1 MSTKLPKNVRIKPG
15 ESTDFQLHKS
25 QQTIYSG
32 SVRTVVDFTEYR
44 LKKYIKSATDE
55 QQKLTLMQLLNDY
68 ISGRVAVAWKRGQ
81 PIWIKISK
89 D

>member
-1 MSTKLPKNVRIKPG
+1 MSIKLPKNARVKPG

-32 SVRTVVDFTEYR
+32 SVRTIVDFTEYR
-44 LKKYIKSATDE
+44 LKRYIKSVTDD
-55 QQKLTLMQLLNDY
+55 QQKLTLKQLLSDY
-68 ISGRVAVAWKRGQ
+68 IAGRVAIAWKRGQ